1 MRYTQNRDAVTEE
14 DSLSAN
20 RHSYLRIGFISIH
33 RILCGVV
40 VNRSAW
46 QAIGHWFD
54 PQRRFLILKY
64 LIQNL
69 QQKYI

>member
-40 VNRSAW
+40 VNRSAL
-46 QAIGHWFD
+46 QARGHMLD
-54 PQRRFLILKY
+54 PWSRNLIM
-64 LIQNL
+64 
-69 QQKYI
+69 